1 MTDAFSE
8 HPEGREPVR
17 TYILIQAGNGAG
29 PLAEKVRAIPGV
41 VAAQDLRGPY
51 DAIALARAAPGLID
65 EVVAEIGR
73 IPEVTHVIAAP
84 VVEAAD
90 DLQIERA
97 PAPVEQVA

>member
-1 MTDAFSE
+1 MTDAFAD
-8 HPEGREPVR
+8 HPERREPVR

-51 DAIALARAAPGLID
+51 DAIALAGAAPGLID

-73 IPEVTHVIAAP
+73 IPEVTHAIPAP
-84 VVEAAD
+84 VIGPSD
-90 DLQIERA
+90 DLQEERA
-97 PAPVEQVA
+97 PAPVEHVA